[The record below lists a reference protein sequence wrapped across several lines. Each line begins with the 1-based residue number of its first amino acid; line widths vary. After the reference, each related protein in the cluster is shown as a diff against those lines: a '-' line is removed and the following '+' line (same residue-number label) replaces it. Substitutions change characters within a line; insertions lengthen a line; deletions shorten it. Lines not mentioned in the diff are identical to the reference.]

1 MSVPTWTTSLTTPR
15 LCSPPCKLP
24 PPGVARQGVLPSS
37 TSSFLSPG
45 LPVTVLG
52 RKEVCTWG
60 GPPARHTEPGP
71 SSPFLLAWDGGLPSP
86 CGLKTLTS
94 PKAPQNRSR
103 TSGNVTTSATEAWCR
118 TTLLAV
124 SELGRRGSGFFWRE
138 GRRVSLETG
147 RPQQGWEEK
156 LSQYFLLRG
165 LGFWSQLCHGP
176 TLFTSLSLSAPSVSG
191 IGTGDV
197 W

>member
-1 MSVPTWTTSLTTPR
+1 M
-15 LCSPPCKLP
+15 
-24 PPGVARQGVLPSS
+24 
-37 TSSFLSPG
+37 
-45 LPVTVLG
+45 
-52 RKEVCTWG
+52 
-60 GPPARHTEPGP
+60 
-71 SSPFLLAWDGGLPSP
+71 
-86 CGLKTLTS
+86 
-94 PKAPQNRSR
+94 
-103 TSGNVTTSATEAWCR
+103 
-118 TTLLAV
+118 
-124 SELGRRGSGFFWRE
+124 
-138 GRRVSLETG
+138 SLETG